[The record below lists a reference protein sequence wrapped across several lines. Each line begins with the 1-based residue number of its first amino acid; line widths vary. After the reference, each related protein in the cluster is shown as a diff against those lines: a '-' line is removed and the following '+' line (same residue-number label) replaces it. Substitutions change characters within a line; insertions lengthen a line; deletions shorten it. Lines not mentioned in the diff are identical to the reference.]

1 MTPNDALLVERM
13 SGIGRSAPWAKWMIM
28 LSLIIAPFVLAIRYS
43 SHSDRPSQSEPHAI
57 YDSDPAHL
65 WNRLHRALYV
75 RTTRNGEEYGRD
87 ELDPLLWDETEHL
100 LVGPGRQLAIKLLD
114 EFLSKDG
121 AAMIT
126 DPLKRAMLQRDLW
139 AVFNWSA
146 KTSFSHRQERQA
158 LQSKLVSAIR
168 SVALSREQIQAL
180 PDNYADAV
188 RTKVFAAQY
197 DPGRRE
203 VAFLPPDLFQSD
215 GPWVCISARGGQPIA
230 PSHSFHFS
238 GSSVFLIFIRLPEG
252 RASTLNYLKS
262 LQEYPVFMSGG
273 NSDQQLPNPDLPQFP
288 VGSQVALVR
297 KLALI
302 DNQGNLIPTRLTEQM
317 QIRVHRAISKT
328 IPLGVDLSSNPER
341 DSQDFF
347 EFKLSRVK
355 LFALDTGGL
364 RALARDEKE
373 FLLFMS
379 HGIDPFD
386 RLKENEPMERHR
398 ITTLRFCVN
407 CHYRPGIHSMTS
419 LSGLR
424 GARAELI
431 ASNPNSETSV
441 TVGWNQEKYN
451 WGLLQGLWRAS
462 PAR

>member
-1 MTPNDALLVERM
+1 MTPDDALLVEM
-13 SGIGRSAPWAKWMIM
+13 MPGIVKSAPWAKWMIT
-28 LSLIIAPFVLAIRYS
+28 LSLIIAPIVLAMRYS
-43 SHSDRPSQSEPHAI
+43 TQPDRPSRSEPHAI

-65 WNRLHRALYV
+65 WNRVHRALYV

-100 LVGPGRQLAIKLLD
+100 LVDPSRQVAIKLLD
-114 EFLSKDG
+114 EFLSRDG
-121 AAMIT
+121 AAMIN

-139 AVFNWSA
+139 AVFDWSA
-146 KTSFSHRQERQA
+146 KTSSSHRQERQE

-168 SVALSREQIQAL
+168 SVALSREQIHAL

-188 RTKVFAAQY
+188 RTKVFAEQY

-203 VAFLPPDLFQSD
+203 VAFLPPDLFLPD

-230 PSHSFHFS
+230 PRHAFHFS
-238 GSSVFLIFIRLPEG
+238 GHSVFLIFIRLPEG

-262 LQEYPVFMSGG
+262 LREFPVFTTVG
-273 NSDQQLPNPDLPQFP
+273 NSDQKFPNPDLPQFP

-328 IPLGVDLSSNPER
+328 IPAGVDLSSNPER

-355 LFALDTGGL
+355 LFAQDSGGL
-364 RALARDEKE
+364 LALARDEKE
-373 FLLFMS
+373 FHLFMS

-398 ITTLRFCVN
+398 ITPLRSCVN
-407 CHYRPGIHSMTS
+407 CHFRPGIHSMMS

-431 ASNPNSETSV
+431 ASNPNSEISV
-441 TVGWNQEKYN
+441 TVEWNQEKYR

>member
-1 MTPNDALLVERM
+1 MTPYDALLVERM

-28 LSLIIAPFVLAIRYS
+28 LSLIIAPIVLGIRYS
-43 SHSDRPSQSEPHAI
+43 SQSDRPPRTEPYTI
-57 YDSDPAHL
+57 YDSDPTHL
-65 WNRLHRALYV
+65 WNRLHHALYV
-75 RTTRNGEEYGRD
+75 RITVNGEAYGHD
-87 ELDPLLWDETEHL
+87 ELDPLLWSETKHL
-100 LVGPGRQLAIKLLD
+100 LVGPSHQQAIKLLD
-114 EFLSKDG
+114 EFLSRNG
-121 AAMIT
+121 AALIA

-146 KTSFSHRQERQA
+146 QTSFKYEQERQA

-168 SVALSREQIQAL
+168 SVAMSREQIQAL

-188 RTKVFAAQY
+188 RTKVFAEQY

-203 VAFLPPDLFQSD
+203 MAFLPPDLFQPD

-230 PSHSFHFS
+230 PSHAFHFS
-238 GSSVFLIFIRLPEG
+238 GRSVFLIFIRLSEG

-262 LQEYPVFMSGG
+262 LQEYPVFTPGG
-273 NSDQQLPNPDLPQFP
+273 NSDQVLPNPNLPQFP

-302 DNQGNLIPTRLTEQM
+302 DNQGNLIATRLTEHM

-355 LFALDTGGL
+355 FFANDSGGL
-364 RALARDEKE
+364 RAVARDEKE

-379 HGIDPFD
+379 HGVDPFD
-386 RLKENEPMERHR
+386 RLKENEPMDRNR
-398 ITTLRFCVN
+398 ITTVRFCVN
-407 CHYRPGIHSMTS
+407 CHFRPGIHSMMS

-441 TVGWNQEKYN
+441 TVEWNQGKYR